1 MKILDFK
8 KIDAFTKG
16 SSSGNPAGYVLLER
30 MDSLSEGEMQKL
42 ASELKG
48 FVSEVGFACRE
59 DGGFHLKYYSSECEV
74 AFCGHATIAIM
85 YDLIS
90 TDPGLISEKELKIRV
105 RAGTLPVFNRL
116 REEDA
121 VYITAPEPRFLKRD
135 ISRNEIAEALGTDMK
150 AIKAD
155 RAVRVIDGG
164 LRTLI
169 VPLAS
174 LRDCLEL
181 FPDREVLRRFS
192 LEKDFDIVHVYTDEV
207 STKGTKYRTRVFA
220 PKYGYLEDPATGSGN
235 SAFGFYLID
244 EGMWE
249 DDFSIEQGPLRD
261 SPNIVGIKR
270 IRGDGTDRILFGG
283 SATTRIKGKYLLH
296 GTLA

>member
-1 MKILDFK
+1 MKILGFK

-16 SSSGNPAGYVLLER
+16 SSSGNPAGYVLLDR

-74 AFCGHATIAIM
+74 AFCGHAIIAIM

-90 TDPGLISEKELKIRV
+90 TDTELLEEKELKIRV
-105 RAGTLPVFNRL
+105 RAETLPVFNRL

-121 VYITAPEPRFLKRD
+121 VYITAPEPGFLQRD
-135 ISRNEIAEALGTDMK
+135 ISRNEIAEALGADVE
-150 AIKAD
+150 AIKAE

-174 LRDCLEL
+174 LMDCIEL
-181 FPDREVLRRFS
+181 FPDQEKLRRFS
-192 LEKDFDIVHVYTDEV
+192 TEKDFDIVHVYTDEV

-235 SAFGFYLID
+235 SAFGYYLID

-249 DDFSIEQGPLRD
+249 DDFSIEQGPSRN
-261 SPNIVGIKR
+261 SPNIVR
-270 IRGDGTDRILFGG
+270 IRRLTGERADRILFGG
-283 SATTRIKGKYLLH
+283 SATTRIEGKYHLH
-296 GTLA
+296 